1 MIDNKN
7 LVLAIALSVA
17 ILFGF
22 ELYFKE
28 TRPPLPPEG
37 QQTEQTIVPGTPAPA
52 QPAKPSATPVAPNAS
67 SLPATAGSEAQAPS
81 SFSAPGSPT
90 SLAQTNRKAILANTK
105 RIQNHNYAGGV
116 RNPVQHNPH

>member
-37 QQTEQTIVPGTPAPA
+37 QQTEQTAGPSAVPGT
-52 QPAKPSATPVAPNAS
+52 NA
-67 SLPATAGSEAQAPS
+67 
-81 SFSAPGSPT
+81 
-90 SLAQTNRKAILANTK
+90 R
-105 RIQNHNYAGGV
+105 
-116 RNPVQHNPH
+116 

>member
-37 QQTEQTIVPGTPAPA
+37 QKTEQTAGPSAVPGTSA
-52 QPAKPSATPVAPNAS
+52 PSAPSAS
-67 SLPATAGSEAQAPS
+67 SMPAATRSQAQAPHRS
-81 SFSAPGSPT
+81 THPAHQP
-90 SLAQTNRKAILANTK
+90 L
-105 RIQNHNYAGGV
+105 
-116 RNPVQHNPH
+116 